1 MNKATARLVF
11 NKSRYNSEVLARR
24 FDLGQMRVS
33 SLPVTLL
40 RTTHTFQVATPA
52 EVTGGG
58 VNVTTVTH
66 VHLVHAR
73 Y

>member
-11 NKSRYNSEVLARR
+11 NKSHYNEEVLARR

-40 RTTHTFQVATPA
+40 RTTHMFQAATPA
-52 EVTGGG
+52 EVTGGR
-58 VNVTTVTH
+58 VNLTTAIH